1 MPPSAQRLPHTSSAT
16 TPLVL
21 KPFQREDIA
30 SLRKFNYRALV
41 ANSPGTGKTIICLSA
56 IAQDAAALT
65 PTLIIAPASV
75 VTNWRREA
83 QKWIPGVRVHGIN
96 DTRSPLPRN
105 AHLYV
110 ISWSLLPVRYLELIG
125 LRCKLI
131 IADEAHA
138 AKNEEALRTQALGI
152 LARRSPHLVLLT
164 GTPLINRTGEM
175 DALRDLLGVPEGQPI
190 PMLRRLLE
198 DVVPEIPPKTRST
211 LPITLRPK
219 DAAEY
224 ESAEGDFA
232 EWLETELAR
241 RMSHGEALATA
252 QRALAAEALVKTGYL
267 RRLLGQAK
275 VYAASDWIARAVRL
289 GEPVVVFAEHRE
301 TIEQLQNLLKR
312 QRIGYV
318 TIEGSVGRR
327 DRQHA
332 IDLFQAGRAP
342 VFIGSKAASTGITLT
357 RAKHLLFIERYYTS
371 AEEEQAEDRIR
382 RIGQTQPTTIW
393 FLHATDT
400 IDDRIATIIEV
411 KREMI
416 RKAIGSADTPE
427 RDEDAAVELIASWNE
442 HAASPFKGAE
452 TDLGHGKP
460 LPPIPAP
467 HDVCAL
473 VFKGQRWTPAA
484 ARAWATLHGFK
495 TEALPNNA
503 PTHNGVRLT
512 TNPPA
517 LFLPGKFYA
526 TPISA
531 DIQAI
536 LGIRRPRSTRSV
548 PKQSSKSRS
557 R

>member
-1 MPPSAQRLPHTSSAT
+1 MPPVAQRSARTLSAT
-16 TPLVL
+16 SALSL
-21 KPFQREDIA
+21 KPFQREDILA
-30 SLRKFNYRALV
+30 LRKYNYRALI
-41 ANSPGTGKTIICLSA
+41 ANSPGTGKTIICLA
-56 IAQDAAALT
+56 AVAQEAARLT
-65 PTLIIAPASV
+65 PTVIVAPASV

-83 QKWIPGVRVHGIN
+83 QKWIPGVKVHSIT
-96 DTRSPLPRN
+96 DTRSPIPRSAN
-105 AHLYV
+105 LYV
-110 ISWSLLPVRYLELIG
+110 ISWSLLPVRYLELVG

-152 LARRSPHLVLLT
+152 LARRAPHLILLT
-164 GTPLINRTGEM
+164 GTPLINRPGEM

-219 DAAEY
+219 DATEY
-224 ESAEGDFA
+224 ERAEEDFA
-232 EWLETELAR
+232 DWLEMELAR
-241 RMSHGEALATA
+241 RMSHGEALAVA

-301 TIEQLQNLLKR
+301 VIDRLQDILTR

-332 IDLFQAGRAP
+332 IDLFQAGKVP

-357 RAKHLLFIERYYTS
+357 RARHLLFVERFYTS

-382 RIGQTQPTTIW
+382 RIGQTQATTIW

-400 IDDRIATIIEV
+400 IDDRIATIIET
-411 KREMI
+411 KREMV
-416 RKAIGSADTPE
+416 RKAIGAADIAE
-427 RDEDAAVELIASWNE
+427 RDEDAAVELIASWST

-460 LPPIPAP
+460 LPPIPVP
-467 HDVCAL
+467 HDTCAL
-473 VFKGQRWTPAA
+473 VFKGPKWTAHNA
-484 ARAWATLHGFK
+484 KAWAILHGFRVD
-495 TEALPNNA
+495 ASP
-503 PTHNGVRLT
+503 PTQSGSGLRVT

-517 LFLPGKFYA
+517 AFLPGKFYTTPVA
-526 TPISA
+526 T
-531 DIQAI
+531 DVHAI
-536 LGIRRPRSTRSV
+536 LGIRRPRSTRSAV
-548 PKQSSKSRS
+548 RKRGAKGKR
-557 R
+557 

>member
-1 MPPSAQRLPHTSSAT
+1 MKPVAQRTPRTSSAT
-16 TPLVL
+16 ATPSL

-30 SLRKFNYRALV
+30 SLRKFNYRALI

-65 PTLIIAPASV
+65 PTLIVAPASV

-83 QKWIPGVRVHGIN
+83 QKWISGVKVHN
-96 DTRSPLPRN
+96 VVDTRSPIPRN
-105 AHLYV
+105 AHLYI
-110 ISWSLLPVRYLELIG
+110 ISWSLLPVRYLELLG

-152 LARRSPHLVLLT
+152 LARRAPHLILLT
-164 GTPLINRTGEM
+164 GTPLINRPGEM

-224 ESAEGDFA
+224 ESAEEDFA
-232 EWLETELAR
+232 DWLETELAR

-275 VYAASDWIARAVRL
+275 VHAASDWIARAVRL

-301 TIEQLQNLLKR
+301 VIEKLQDLLKR

-318 TIEGSVGRR
+318 TIEGSVGRS

-332 IDLFQAGRAP
+332 IDLFQAGKVP

-357 RAKHLLFIERYYTS
+357 RAKHLLFVERYYTS

-393 FLHATDT
+393 FLHATET
-400 IDDRIATIIEV
+400 IDDRIATIIET
-411 KREMI
+411 KREMV
-416 RKAIGSADTPE
+416 RKAIGAADIAE
-427 RDEDAAVELIASWNE
+427 RDEDAAVELIASWST

-452 TDLGHGKP
+452 TDLGQGKS

-473 VFKGQRWTPAA
+473 VFKGPKWTPASTK
-484 ARAWATLHGFK
+484 AWATLHGFR
-495 TEALPNNA
+495 ADA
-503 PTHNGVRLT
+503 SPTSSTGSGLRVT

-517 LFLPGKFYA
+517 LFLPGKFYTA
-526 TPISA
+526 PISA
-531 DIQAI
+531 EIQAI
-536 LGIRRPRSTRSV
+536 LGIRRPRSTRSAV
-548 PKQSSKSRS
+548 RQKETKRK